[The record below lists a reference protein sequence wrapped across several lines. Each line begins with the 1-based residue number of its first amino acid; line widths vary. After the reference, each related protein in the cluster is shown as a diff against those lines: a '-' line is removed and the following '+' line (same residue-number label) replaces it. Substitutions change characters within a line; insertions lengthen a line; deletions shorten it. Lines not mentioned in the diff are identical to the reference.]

1 MFDEMMMRFEA
12 MSRDIKVQFDAMRE
26 DVRENRDRLNGIE
39 HFVTQVPRSSCH
51 AHMARD
57 SIPQYPSRDSSAP
70 QPMPHISSPVLVMPQ
85 SGITLFKAEVPASQ
99 PLQRSQELE
108 AWIKQIENVTQPSTG
123 EAMCQ
128 MARVMCRGTA
138 EVIINS
144 SVFDGITDWV
154 VFKGKLKEHFRGI
167 GSPHDYFTLLYQ
179 QRMMP
184 DQSPFDFYLNLQAA
198 VLQGER
204 DYPNAIGDP
213 DILARRVFLQ
223 GVPQW
228 MRGSSNTR

>member
-1 MFDEMMMRFEA
+1 
-12 MSRDIKVQFDAMRE
+12 MSC
-26 DVRENRDRLNGIE
+26 N
-39 HFVTQVPRSSCH
+39 
-51 AHMARD
+51 
-57 SIPQYPSRDSSAP
+57 
-70 QPMPHISSPVLVMPQ
+70 SSPVLVMLQP
-85 SGITLFKAEVPASQ
+85 GITLFKAEVPTSQ

-144 SVFDGITDWV
+144 SAFDGISDWV
-154 VFKGKLKEHFRGI
+154 VFKRQLKEHFRGI

-179 QRMMP
+179 HRMMP

-223 GVPQW
+223 GMPQW
-228 MRGSSNTR
+228 MREALATRDDAPTDKLVHCAQQLWNIRVGVSHPRPQMSGSQVAAASD